1 MPTFEHNVAIPV
13 DDGSIA
19 GTFVTPGTQLP
30 GVLFIHGWG
39 GSQSQY
45 VARARQIAALGCIC
59 LAFDLRGHAQTKPQF
74 ETVSRASNLQDV
86 LAAYDLLAD
95 HRHVDRSSIAVVGS
109 SYGGYLATILTTMR
123 PVRWL
128 ALRAPALYMDSGWE
142 VPKLQLHK
150 DQDLKAYRRSLV
162 PFADNRAL
170 QATHDF
176 DGDLLLV
183 ESELDN
189 IVPRAVLHSY
199 REAGKS
205 ARSLTYRCLRGADH
219 GLTKEHDQRAYTS
232 VLVGWVNEM
241 VFGARA
247 DQVAPAAIEPHEP
260 ESPPTPTSPKPAK
273 LPTASTAAPAS
284 APATTASPAATPAG
298 TQPA

>member
-1 MPTFEHNVAIPV
+1 MPTFDEHVAIPV
-13 DDGSIA
+13 GDGSIA

-39 GSQSQY
+39 GSQAQY
-45 VARARQIAALGCIC
+45 VARARQIAALGCVC

-86 LAAYDLLAD
+86 LAAYDLLAER
-95 HRHVDRSSIAVVGS
+95 RHVDPSSIAVVGS

-150 DQDLKAYRRSLV
+150 DQDLKAYRRHLV

-183 ESELDN
+183 QSELDT
-189 IVPRAVLHSY
+189 IVPKEVLHSY
-199 REAGKS
+199 REAGKN

-219 GLTKEHDQRAYTS
+219 GLSQPADQRAYTQ
-232 VLVGWVNEM
+232 VLVGWINEM
-241 VFGARA
+241 IFGARA
-247 DQVAPAAIEPHEP
+247 DHVAPAVHEPHEP
-260 ESPPTPTSPKPAK
+260 ESPPTPTVAKPGKPAQ
-273 LPTASTAAPAS
+273 PAVAPPQAAAAS
-284 APATTASPAATPAG
+284 AGAG
-298 TQPA
+298 